1 MVNCTT
7 SPQTD
12 LKSAIIAQVDAYL
25 HECSVDE
32 VNGNT
37 FSGEAWAYKRVL
49 NFLNGMQ
56 PTVAAA

>member
-12 LKSAIIAQVDAYL
+12 LKSVITAQVNAYL
-25 HECSVDE
+25 RECSVDE
-32 VNGNT
+32 INGNT
-37 FSGEAWAYKRVL
+37 FSDEAWAYKRVL

-56 PTVAAA
+56 PAAAAA